1 MKVYLA
7 GEKPRAQPSFI
18 MCVAPAATAQNQEV
32 PAHWVDDK
40 NNPVQFNIEFVHGSA
55 EVEDSIARYLLEQGL
70 VKRTALI
77 IPPSFVGSG
86 APQQLELDVNGFLN
100 GG

>member
-1 MKVYLA
+1 MKVYLT
-7 GEKPRAQPSFI
+7 GEKARRQASFV
-18 MCVAPAATAQNQEV
+18 MSVAPAATVHNQEV

-40 NNPVQFNIEFVHGSA
+40 NNPAQFNIEFIYGEA
-55 EVEDSIARYLLEQGL
+55 EVEDSIAKYLLEQGL

-77 IPPSFVGSG
+77 LPPSFVEPG
-86 APQQLELDVNGFLN
+86 AQLALDVNGFLN